1 MAHDIS
7 LIILNYNNAGLT
19 RECVKN
25 IKAHETK
32 AGIEIIVVDNSND
45 ARLAETL
52 ELRYPDVRYI
62 PMRSNVGYAR
72 GNNAGIAAAKGR
84 YIAIVNYDITPL
96 AGAFDELLAYMD
108 AHAAVGVAGPRL
120 HNPDGSVQ
128 ESCYRFHTVLTP
140 MYRRL
145 VLGKFR
151 FGKKHLDAFLMK
163 DTDISEPCDVDWLL
177 GAFLFVRREALAG
190 VGLFDERFFLYFEDT
205 DWCRRF
211 WNAGW
216 RVQYAPHVHMLHL
229 HLRDS
234 AHTMGLHALFNQ
246 TTRIHVYSGI
256 KYFIKQWSG
265 GYRNVTKEKKETS
278 VRASWQRR

>member
-1 MAHDIS
+1 MTPDIS

-25 IKAHETK
+25 IKAHAT
-32 AGIEIIVVDNSND
+32 AACIEIIVVDNSND
-45 ARLAETL
+45 PRLAEIL
-52 ELRYPDVRYI
+52 SVRYPDVQYI
-62 PMRSNVGYAR
+62 PLVKNVGFAR
-72 GNNAGIAAAKGR
+72 GNNVGVAASHGR
-84 YIAIVNYDITPL
+84 YVAIINYDITPL

-108 AHAAVGVAGPRL
+108 THSEVGIAGPRL

-140 MYRRL
+140 IYRRL
-145 VLGKFR
+145 MFGKML
-151 FGKKHLDAFLMK
+151 FGKKHLDSFLMK
-163 DTDISEPCDVDWLL
+163 DANLSEPADVDWLL
-177 GAFLFVRREALAG
+177 GAFLFVRREALTE

-211 WNAGW
+211 WNARW
-216 RVQYAPHVHMLHL
+216 RVRYLPQVRMLHL

-234 AHTMGLHALFNQ
+234 AHTMGLHALLHA
-246 TTRIHVYSGI
+246 TTRIHVHSGI

-265 GYRNVTKEKKETS
+265 GYSNVAKEKKNTC
-278 VRASWQRR
+278 VHAL